1 MGTYRRAMM
10 PGNGKTDD
18 KRKAKKKTPWKKEIL
33 F

>member
-10 PGNGKTDD
+10 RGDGKTDD
-18 KRKAKKKTPWKKEIL
+18 ERKVKKKTPWKKELL